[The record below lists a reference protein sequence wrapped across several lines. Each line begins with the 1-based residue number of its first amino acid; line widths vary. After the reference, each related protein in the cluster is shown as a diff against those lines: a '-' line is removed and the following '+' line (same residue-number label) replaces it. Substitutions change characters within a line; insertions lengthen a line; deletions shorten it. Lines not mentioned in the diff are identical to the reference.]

1 MRNAILLTL
10 GLSLATPCAR
20 AFAQDE
26 SSKTQDVDKLVT
38 DLGADDLKKRD
49 EAQKKLE
56 ALGKKALPALEK
68 AEKESQDAEVR
79 ARAHEAILSI
89 KKGSGDDQPKD
100 QEREGPP
107 MPPERRLQPRMPRMP
122 DSSDKEF
129 EQFFK
134 MFEGQ
139 DNPAFKEMPKI
150 FEMLRKQM
158 EGMDREFDK
167 ELQRPRDNGRGNG
180 GVRVFQFQTRSKTTT
195 ETKLGFIGNPPSAAL
210 QAQLDLTPTSG
221 GLLMDEI
228 TPNGAAWK
236 AGLKQY
242 DVVLSI
248 DGKAVRGPDDLKGL
262 GEKDAKVEIL
272 RKAKKET
279 LVVHPTS
286 DEPKAPEPKKDD
298 DKKPEPP
305 TRKF

>member
-1 MRNAILLTL
+1 M
-10 GLSLATPCAR
+10 P
-20 AFAQDE
+20 
-26 SSKTQDVDKLVT
+26 KL
-38 DLGADDLKKRD
+38 
-49 EAQKKLE
+49 
-56 ALGKKALPALEK
+56 
-68 AEKESQDAEVR
+68 
-79 ARAHEAILSI
+79 
-89 KKGSGDDQPKD
+89 
-100 QEREGPP
+100 
-107 MPPERRLQPRMPRMP
+107 P
-122 DSSDKEF
+122 DGTDKEF
-129 EQFFK
+129 EQFYK

-158 EGMDREFDK
+158 EGMDKEFEK
-167 ELQRPRDNGRGNG
+167 ELQRPRDNRGNG
-180 GVRVFQFQTRSKTTT
+180 GVRVFQFQTRSRTTT
-195 ETKLGFIGNPPSAAL
+195 ETKLGFLGDPPSAAL
-210 QAQLDLTPTSG
+210 QAQLDLTPTIG

-236 AGLKQY
+236 AGIKQF

-262 GEKDAKVEIL
+262 GEKDAKVEII

-279 LVVHPTS
+279 LAVHPSS